1 MLWPLDD
8 KYKLFPGLNRR
19 CACAV
24 EGRYKRKKQSY
35 GSAFVIVQIL
45 NTRTRA
51 YNFTIGYTSVEFA
64 PEMRTV

>member
-1 MLWPLDD
+1 MLWPLAD
-8 KYKLFPGLNRR
+8 KYKLFPGLSRR
-19 CACAV
+19 CVSAV
-24 EGRYKRKKQSY
+24 DGRYKRKKQSH
-35 GSAFVIVQIL
+35 GSAFAIAQIL